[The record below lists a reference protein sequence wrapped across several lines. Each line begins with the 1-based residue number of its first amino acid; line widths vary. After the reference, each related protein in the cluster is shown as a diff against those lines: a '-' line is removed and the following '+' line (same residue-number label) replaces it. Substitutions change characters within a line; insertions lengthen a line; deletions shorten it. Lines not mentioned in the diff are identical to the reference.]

1 MSGLPSAILFACTMN
16 AVRSPMAEGLM
27 KRFHGKRVFVD
38 SVGVKA
44 QPVDGFAIAA
54 LDEVGIDISH
64 HRPKTFEELEDGS
77 FDVIVSLSP
86 EAQHKAVDLTRHMAC
101 EVLFWHTFDPSIVEG
116 CRETRLDAYRA
127 VRDELEQRILTTFPP
142 PTMAS
147 VG

>member
-44 QPVDGFAIAA
+44 APVDGFAIAV
-54 LDEVGIDISH
+54 LDEVGIDIGH

-77 FDVIVSLSP
+77 YDVIVSLSP
-86 EAQHKAVDLTRHMAC
+86 QAQHKAVELTRHMAC
-101 EVLFWHTFDPSIVEG
+101 EVLYWPTFDPSIVEG
-116 CRETRLDAYRA
+116 GREERLDAYRK
-127 VRDELEQRILTTFPP
+127 VRDELKARILATFPP
-142 PTMAS
+142 PAMAA